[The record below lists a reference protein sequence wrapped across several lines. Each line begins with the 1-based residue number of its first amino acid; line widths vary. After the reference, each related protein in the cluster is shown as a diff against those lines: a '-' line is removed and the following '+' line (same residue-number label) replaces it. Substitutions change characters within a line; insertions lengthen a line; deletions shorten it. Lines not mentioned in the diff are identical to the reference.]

1 VAPSFRLRVS
11 RALADVVAALHP
23 ELKRKVRAAT
33 DAIRDDPSIGKELQ
47 EDLEGLRSLRV
58 GRFRIVYRVT
68 RQVIELVA
76 VGERATIYQETLR
89 LLRRE
94 RGEQP

>member
-1 VAPSFRLRVS
+1 
-11 RALADVVAALHP
+11 LADAIAGLHP
-23 ELKRKVRAAT
+23 ALKRKVRAAT
-33 DAIRDDPSIGKELQ
+33 DAIREDPSTGKLLR

-68 RQVIELVA
+68 PRVIELVA
-76 VGERATIYQETLR
+76 VGERATIYEETLR
-89 LLRRE
+89 LLRRD